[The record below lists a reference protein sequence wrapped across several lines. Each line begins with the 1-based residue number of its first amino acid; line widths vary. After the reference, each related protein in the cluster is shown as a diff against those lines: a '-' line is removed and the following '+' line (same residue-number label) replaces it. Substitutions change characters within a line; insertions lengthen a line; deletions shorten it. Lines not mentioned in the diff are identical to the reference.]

1 MKESES
7 TMQIADR
14 VFVVTGG
21 GNGMGREVVL
31 QLIKRGAR
39 VAAVDLS
46 EAGLAETV
54 TLAGA
59 AEGKLT
65 THALNVADR
74 DAVLALPDAV
84 VKAHGQVD
92 GLFNVAGIIQPFVKI
107 NELGFDVIE
116 RVMNVNFWGVV
127 NMSKAFLPHLLAR
140 PESGLLNVSSMGGF
154 LPVPG
159 QAAYG
164 ASKAAVKLFTE
175 ALYAETQ
182 GTPLKVTVIFP
193 GGVGTN
199 ITANSGV
206 DTSKLEAAA
215 AASDNGKQRKT
226 TSPADA
232 GRQIIEAMEKG
243 AFRATIGGD
252 ARFMDR
258 FARLSP
264 RRATLLIANQMK
276 SLLG

>member
-1 MKESES
+1 
-7 TMQIADR
+7 MQIADK

-31 QLIKRGAR
+31 ELLKRGAR

-54 TLAGA
+54 ALAGA
-59 AEGKLT
+59 DEGKLT

-74 DAVLALPDAV
+74 AAVLALPEV
-84 VKAHGQVD
+84 VIAAHGQVD

-107 NELGFDVIE
+107 TELDFDVIE

-127 NMSKAFLPHLLAR
+127 TMSKAFLPHLLAR

-193 GGVGTN
+193 GAIGTN
-199 ITANSGV
+199 ITKNSGV
-206 DTSKLEAAA
+206 DTSKLEAATA
-215 AASDNGKQRKT
+215 GSKPRKT
-226 TSPADA
+226 VAPAEA
-232 GRQIIEAMEKG
+232 GHQIIDAMEKG
-243 AFRATIGGD
+243 KFRATIGGD
-252 ARFMDR
+252 ATFMDR
-258 FARLSP
+258 FARLAP
-264 RRATLLIANQMK
+264 RRATLLIADQMK
-276 SLLG
+276 ELLG

>member
-1 MKESES
+1 
-7 TMQIADR
+7 MQITDK

-31 QLIKRGAR
+31 ELLRRGAR
-39 VAAVDLS
+39 VAAADLS
-46 EAGLAETV
+46 EGGLAETAS
-54 TLAGA
+54 LAGA
-59 AEGKLT
+59 PEGRLT
-65 THALNVADR
+65 THPLNVADR
-74 DAVLALPDAV
+74 AAVLALPDAV
-84 VKAHGQVD
+84 LAAHGQVD
-92 GLFNVAGIIQPFVKI
+92 GLFNVAGIIQPFVKVA
-107 NELGFDVIE
+107 ELDFDVIE

-175 ALYAETQ
+175 ALFAETQ
-182 GTPLKVTVIFP
+182 GSPLTVTVIFP

-199 ITANSGV
+199 ITGNSGV
-206 DTSKLEAAA
+206 DTSKMEAAMTDA
-215 AASDNGKQRKT
+215 KPRKVV
-226 TSPADA
+226 SPADA
-232 GRQIIEAMEKG
+232 GRQIVEALEQGK
-243 AFRATIGGD
+243 FRATIGSD

-264 RRATLLIANQMK
+264 RRATLLIASQMK

>member
-1 MKESES
+1 MKI
-7 TMQIADR
+7 QDK

-31 QLIKRGAR
+31 GLLQRGAR
-39 VAAVDLS
+39 VAAVDLN
-46 EAGLAETV
+46 EAGLAETAA
-54 TLAGA
+54 LAA
-59 AEGKLT
+59 AGDRLT
-65 THALNVADR
+65 THVVNVADR
-74 DAVLALPDAV
+74 KVVLALPAKV
-84 VKAHGQVD
+84 QKAHGQVD
-92 GLFNVAGIIQPFVKI
+92 GLLNVAGIIQPFVKI
-107 NELGFDVIE
+107 NDLDFDAIE
-116 RVMNVNFWGVV
+116 RVFNVNFWGVV
-127 NMSKAFLPHLLAR
+127 NMSKAFLPTLLTR
-140 PESGLLNVSSMGGF
+140 PEAGLLNVSSMGGF

-175 ALYAETQ
+175 ALFAELQ
-182 GTPLKVTVIFP
+182 GTPVAVTVVFP

-206 DTSKLEAAA
+206 DTAKMMASMEGKKLP
-215 AASDNGKQRKT
+215 KT
-226 TSPADA
+226 VTPADA
-232 GRQIIEAMEKG
+232 GRQIIEGLEKG
-243 AFRATIGGD
+243 AFRVLIGSD

-258 FARLSP
+258 FSRLSP

>member
-1 MKESES
+1 
-7 TMQIADR
+7 MQIQDK

-31 QLIKRGAR
+31 GLLQRGAH
-39 VAAVDLS
+39 VAAVDLN

-54 TLAGA
+54 ELSGNAQR
-59 AEGKLT
+59 LT
-65 THALNVADR
+65 THVVNVTDR
-74 DAVLALPDAV
+74 KAVLKLPAEV
-84 VKAHGQVD
+84 EKAHGAVD
-92 GLFNVAGIIQPFVKI
+92 GLLNVAGIIQPFVKI
-107 NELGFDVIE
+107 ADLEFEQIE
-116 RVMNVNFWGVV
+116 KVFNVNFWGVV
-127 NMSKAFLPHLLAR
+127 NMTKAFLPTLLTR
-140 PESGLLNVSSMGGF
+140 PEAGLLNVSSMGGF

-175 ALYAETQ
+175 ALFAELQ
-182 GTPLKVTVIFP
+182 GTNVAVTVVFP

-206 DTSKLEAAA
+206 AMPNLDPALMAKAP
-215 AASDNGKQRKT
+215 KT
-226 TSPADA
+226 TTPADA
-232 GRQIIEAMEKG
+232 GRQIIEGLERG
-243 AFRATIGGD
+243 AFRVRIGSD
-252 ARFMDR
+252 AKFMDR
-258 FARLSP
+258 LSRLSP

>member
-1 MKESES
+1 
-7 TMQIADR
+7 MQITDR
-14 VFVVTGG
+14 VFVVTGA
-21 GNGMGREVVL
+21 GNGMGREVAL
-31 QLIKRGAR
+31 QLVARGAR
-39 VAAVDLS
+39 VAAADLN
-46 EAGLAETV
+46 EAGLAETAA
-54 TLAGA
+54 LANA
-59 AEGKLT
+59 PEGRLT
-65 THALNVADR
+65 THILNVSDR
-74 DAVLALPDAV
+74 DAVLALPEAV
-84 VKAHGQVD
+84 IAAHGKVD

-107 NELGFDVIE
+107 NELDFAVIE
-116 RVMNVNFWGVV
+116 RVMSVNFWGVV

-175 ALYAETQ
+175 ALFAETQ

-199 ITANSGV
+199 ITGNSGV
-206 DTSKLEAAA
+206 DMSKMEAAA
-215 AASDNGKQRKT
+215 GEGKPRKVVT
-226 TSPADA
+226 PRDA